1 MTDEE
6 LLRLVYISN
15 DDPLVKELCAR
26 MERLLDEK
34 EAVEKIYKLGKRN

>member
-6 LLRLVYISN
+6 LLRLIYMNN

-26 MERLLDEK
+26 MERLLDENETLK
-34 EAVEKIYKLGKRN
+34 QLDDN